1 MKKTLCID
9 LRWIDCSGIGTYIK
23 GIMPGI
29 IARLKDVEVVGIG
42 PKRRI
47 QDFEWSSA
55 ENFEIVDCT
64 AARYSLA
71 EQIIMPFAMP
81 KRADL
86 FFSPHYPIPLLY
98 RGRLIV
104 TVHDLSHLALPEIVS
119 SRVKR
124 MYAKTMFHEVRRRSA
139 TIITNSEFTKSELLR
154 LTKGPRKDNV
164 VPIHLGISEEWFSLS
179 AADAKSVVPYLV
191 HVGNVK
197 PHKNLMRLVDAFT
210 QIMDRIPHQ
219 LFIVGQWEGFI
230 TGERAEF
237 FSRVNAAGNRIRLT
251 GVVEQK
257 KLLEL
262 VRNAQALV
270 MPSIYEGFGFPPL
283 EAMAAG
289 VPTIVAK
296 AGSLP
301 EICGDAALYCDPH
314 STDDIG
320 AKMLILLE
328 NRTLSDEFIKRGCQ
342 RAKRFSWDLCVEK
355 TTSLL
360 RFALE

>member
-1 MKKTLCID
+1 MTKTLCID

-29 IARLKDVEVVGIG
+29 MARLEDVSVVGIG
-42 PKRRI
+42 LKSRI
-47 QDFEWSSA
+47 QNFEWSSA
-55 ENFEIVDCT
+55 DNFEIVDCA

-71 EQIIMPFAMP
+71 EQLILPFAVP
-81 KRADL
+81 KSTDL

-98 RGRLIV
+98 RGRLVV
-104 TVHDLSHLALPEIVS
+104 TVHDLSHLVLPEIVS

-124 MYAKTMFHEVRRRSA
+124 MYARTMFREVRRRSA
-139 TIITNSEFTKSELLR
+139 IVITNSEFTKSELLI
-154 LTKGPRKDNV
+154 LTTGPREDNV
-164 VPIHLGISEEWFSLS
+164 VPIHLGVSEEWFNLS
-179 AADAKSVVPYLV
+179 AAVAKPVEPYIV

-197 PHKNLMRLVDAFT
+197 PHKNLVRLVDAFT
-210 QIMDRIPHQ
+210 QIMDRIPHK
-219 LFIVGQWEGFI
+219 LFIIGQCDDFI

-237 FSRVNAAGNRIRLT
+237 FSRIKAASNRIRLT
-251 GVVEQK
+251 GVVEQQ

-289 VPTIVAK
+289 VPTIVAM

-301 EICGDAALYCDPH
+301 EICGDAALYCDPK
-314 STDDIG
+314 SIDDIA
-320 AKMLILLE
+320 AKLSNLLAD
-328 NRTLSDEFIKRGCQ
+328 RTLSDELIKRGRQ
-342 RAKRFSWDLCVEK
+342 RAKQFSWDSCAEK
-355 TTSLL
+355 TASLL
-360 RFALE
+360 RSVLG